1 MVVENLDRIKNL
13 EANWLKE
20 LPLKDMIK
28 FGWIAKS
35 ENLFKD
41 CLNFFQVSNVNE
53 WKEKYPQINFKTENL
68 KYDSLLS
75 FTQSFTA
82 EVEFV
87 NTEVK

>member
-1 MVVENLDRIKNL
+1 MSDLYLILMKVSYDDFFRELGFTEEFYNSDRNRFNRELIEQKIKQ
-13 EANWLKE
+13 
-20 LPLKDMIK
+20 I
-28 FGWIAKS
+28 I
-35 ENLFKD
+35 
-41 CLNFFQVSNVNE
+41 NE